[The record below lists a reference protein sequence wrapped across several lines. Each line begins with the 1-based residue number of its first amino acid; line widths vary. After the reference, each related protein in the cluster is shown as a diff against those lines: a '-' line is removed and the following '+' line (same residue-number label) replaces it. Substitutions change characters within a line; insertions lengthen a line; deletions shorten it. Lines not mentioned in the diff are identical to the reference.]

1 MVLCDPST
9 DDSLRGRQSR
19 QEPSACPRSARA
31 DARASSRTQRRPRH
45 RGQPDRGRQARPEGL
60 DGGTAGQSSRRP
72 AGRPSALTTGPAPGP
87 KRAAE
92 DRPLFRCAYRTFTM
106 CRSGTTELT
115 DAIFIL
121 LTPSLQRWDV
131 RADPDP
137 PCKATGTC
145 PLRRASG
152 SSRRS
157 ATAQPFRQSRSSRRL
172 TSSRVVSPADRRRPS
187 RLASLTFLAPTIWG
201 RSPSPARAC
210 GDRPLLRC
218 AYFPL
223 NVCRSGTAE
232 LTDAIFILLTP
243 SLQRCDVRASFKSP
257 LQDDQGGLS
266 ETYLRPCRVVSTSTR
281 TAKRSSSSRWIR
293 TSWMPLSQ
301 PTKTN
306 PSRFPRADDRA
317 GPRSYA
323 SGRRPARIAA
333 CLLRLKH
340 LQKRHD
346 RIDGRDLHPC
356 SPPPAVRPSGS
367 PGRRGKAKEILNA
380 GGLVSANHARAR
392 ARTYAQARLKN
403 FNKI

>member
-243 SLQRCDVRASFKSP
+243 SLQRCDVRPVSNPPCKTTKAGS
-257 LQDDQGGLS
+257 LRR
-266 ETYLRPCRVVSTSTR
+266 TY
-281 TAKRSSSSRWIR
+281 
-293 TSWMPLSQ
+293 
-301 PTKTN
+301 
-306 PSRFPRADDRA
+306 DRA
-317 GPRSYA
+317 GSSQPRRGRRNGQVRLA
-323 SGRRPARIAA
+323 GSGRVGCRYRSRRRPTHLASLALTTGPVPGPMRAA
-333 CLLRLKH
+333 E
-340 LQKRHD
+340 D
-346 RIDGRDLHPC
+346 RPVSQRAYFVLNTCRSGTTELTDAIFILAHPLPL
-356 SPPPAVRPSGS
+356 SGPA
-367 PGRRGKAKEILNA
+367 GRRAE
-380 GGLVSANHARAR
+380 GG
-392 ARTYAQARLKN
+392 RLRK
-403 FNKI
+403 FLTLGA